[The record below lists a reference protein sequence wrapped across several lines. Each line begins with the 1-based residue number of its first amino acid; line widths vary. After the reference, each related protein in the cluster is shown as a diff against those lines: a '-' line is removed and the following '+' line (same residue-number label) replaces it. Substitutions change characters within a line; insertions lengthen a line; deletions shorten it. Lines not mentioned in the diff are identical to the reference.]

1 MMPVS
6 VTVVKRAMRSTSIS
20 EHSAYY
26 GRSPIEGDTT
36 YKGVAIHAGQ
46 GARRVRLV
54 KQEVDKVG
62 KISGLMRLFEIAGDC
77 TWSPEARLL
86 AGARCIAGLE
96 LMTERREAK
105 PDIDRE
111 DVAACTAGLGVL
123 GWAHPTRYCSLLDTH
138 DERAVEREEP
148 LDDPE

>member
-1 MMPVS
+1 
-6 VTVVKRAMRSTSIS
+6 MRSISIS

-26 GRSPIEGDTT
+26 DRSQIEGEIPIATT
-36 YKGVAIHAGQ
+36 YKGVGIHAGQ
-46 GARRVRLV
+46 GTKRVRLV
-54 KQEVDKVG
+54 KGEIDRVS
-62 KISGLMRLFEIAGDC
+62 KISDLMRLFEIAGDC

-111 DVAACTAGLGVL
+111 DVEARTAGLGVL
-123 GWAHPTRYCSLLDTH
+123 GWAHPTQYCSLLDTH
-138 DERAVEREEP
+138 DKRAAEREDP